1 MKCTLDTINQYR
13 TMLST
18 ANNMTHVTTQETKA
32 FCHVDPRGRTHEI
45 PLYDTQNRKINYMRK
60 RNFLVKA
67 QNLPKQ
73 FGFEVEV
80 KNLHYDDRKAI
91 LAKNLVQGKSYITK
105 LFFVFNLNDRLLED
119 NQQFHFPTNFD

>member
-1 MKCTLDTINQYR
+1 MK
-13 TMLST
+13 
-18 ANNMTHVTTQETKA
+18 
-32 FCHVDPRGRTHEI
+32 
-45 PLYDTQNRKINYMRK
+45 K

-91 LAKNLVQGKSYITK
+91 LAKNLVQGRSYISK
-105 LFFVFNLNDRLLED
+105 LFFVFNINDTLLDD
-119 NQQFHFPTNFD
+119 NQ